1 MRFAVEDAEID
12 GEKNENESYETRVK
26 PPVLRKRKKLSHTSP
41 FHIGKVL
48 VVEL

>member
-26 PPVLRKRKKLSHTSP
+26 PPVLRKRKKLSHTSILS
-41 FHIGKVL
+41 HWKGL
-48 VVEL
+48 GR